1 MFNQKIRKTAVA
13 LMACFFL
20 LPFSGCGKGWEV
32 YTGVI
37 EGGPVYS
44 LEELYD
50 AQAIARRDFLNIA
63 YYNGD
68 QEANQK
74 AMKNFEPEEIGTL
87 REEISLEIR
96 ESLAAR
102 YREEED
108 YSEVTAEDFT
118 IVKYLGCYYDYY
130 VFRYS
135 SAFYLY
141 PDWDVVN
148 TQEVGEFIYHYRYS
162 GKIMAWKK
170 I

>member
-1 MFNQKIRKTAVA
+1 M
-13 LMACFFL
+13 
-20 LPFSGCGKGWEV
+20 
-32 YTGVI
+32 
-37 EGGPVYS
+37 
-44 LEELYD
+44 EELYN
-50 AQAIARRDFLNIA
+50 AQAIKKRDFLNIA

-74 AMKNFEPEEIGTL
+74 AMKNFEPEEIGEL
-87 REEISLEIR
+87 SEEISLEIR
-96 ESLAAR
+96 ESLAEK
-102 YREEED
+102 YREEKG
-108 YSEVTAEDFT
+108 YSEATAEDFT

-130 VFRYS
+130 VFRYA

-141 PDWDVVN
+141 PDWDVLN